1 MHTEGCLNYNGGM
14 NNAEFNSYLKS
25 EYDHISEAHFRT
37 IDTIT
42 AFFRHYI
49 LIMSIPIS
57 LIAAFVAITQ
67 SNNTPLEIIGEYT
80 PVLIAIFLVISLAGF
95 GVLLYL
101 VNLRMDAILYA
112 RTVNS
117 IRKHFYDNV
126 PNYLMSLD
134 SKIRTRVLPQTRSQ
148 PSYKEWRY
156 FGPVV
161 SVIAILNAFYL
172 CGAIALIVV
181 SIADSPNL
189 QIALWWALPI
199 SLAYFGFH
207 FLAYSRYAT
216 YRDHSYL
223 KSYIIGVDICGVLN
237 EHRPRFCE
245 VLQKTVRETVNPED
259 ITVVPV
265 HEHPTLNITRQD
277 ERKVFN
283 EPEYWTEMR
292 PTYSSVDRLRSIR
305 NAFKLKVMLF
315 THRPWPNPVDLKSAK
330 EIQALNDTWKTAA
343 SDYYKLG
350 IERGKIAEIKFY
362 KRPIFWLRMKI
373 AVTPIAGINFIKHP
387 LYWSRTKIGITHIE
401 QITRHWLEW
410 HEFEYDKLVVEKG
423 SDDIEDPQAHFRNR
437 FHISRQK
444 KIRFFVEDI
453 LEKAEKLA
461 YICDVVFLFDHPY
474 NRNPEGKELPS
485 NIVRVK
491 SWEEIYKEIRRLS

>member
-1 MHTEGCLNYNGGM
+1 MHPQNTLNYNGGM
-14 NNAEFNSYLKS
+14 SDTEFNDYLKS
-25 EYDHISEAHFRT
+25 EYNHIAEAHFRT

-57 LIAAFVAITQ
+57 LIAAFVAIAQ
-67 SNNTPLEIIGEYT
+67 SNNTTLEIIGKYT

-101 VNLRMDAILYA
+101 VSLRMDAILYA

-126 PNYLMSLD
+126 PNDVMSLD
-134 SKIRTRVLPQTRSQ
+134 LKIRTRVLPQTRSQ
-148 PSYKEWRY
+148 PSYLEWRY

-161 SVIAILNAFYL
+161 FTIAILNAFYFF
-172 CGAIALIVV
+172 GAIGLFVV
-181 SIADSPNL
+181 SINDNPNL
-189 QIALWWALPI
+189 QTALWWALPI
-199 SLAYFGFH
+199 SLAYFGSH
-207 FLAYSRYAT
+207 FLAYFWYAT
-216 YRDHSYL
+216 YREHSYL
-223 KSYIIGVDICGVLN
+223 KSYILGVDICGVLN
-237 EHRPRFCE
+237 EHRPQFCE
-245 VLQKTVRETVNPED
+245 MLSTTVEKVINPED

-283 EPEYWTEMR
+283 EPEYWIKMS
-292 PTYSSVDRLRSIR
+292 PTCSSVDRLRSVR
-305 NAFKLKVMLF
+305 NAFKLTVMLF
-315 THRPWPNPVDLKSAK
+315 TYRPWPNPVDLKSDK
-330 EIQALNDTWKTAA
+330 EIQALNNKWKTAA
-343 SDYYKLG
+343 SDYSKIG
-350 IERGKIAEIKFY
+350 IEKGKIAEIKFI

-373 AVTPIAGINFIKHP
+373 AVTPIAGIKFIKHP
-387 LYWSRTKIGITHIE
+387 LCWLRMKIGITPIE

-410 HEFEYDKLVVEKG
+410 HEFEYDKLVIEKG
-423 SDDIEDPQAHFRNR
+423 SDDIEDPQVHFKNR
-437 FHISRQK
+437 FYISRQK

-461 YICDVVFLFDHPY
+461 YICDVVFLFEHPY
-474 NRNPEGKELPS
+474 NRNPEGKKLPS
-485 NIVRVK
+485 NIVEVK
-491 SWEEIYKEIRRLS
+491 SWEEIYRRIRSLS